1 MSDISE
7 KGSEFVRDLGDAA
20 RKNPISAALIGMG
33 VLWLFTGGRTAE
45 RVGGLVRGVGFDRI
59 PDAAG
64 NALDA
69 ARSTLRTGTEA
80 VGSGVSSIGSGV
92 ASATETLRDVGATGV
107 DRFARAGS
115 EVAGAA
121 YDYAQ
126 NIPDAGGALF
136 STARE
141 NLSELFR
148 AQPLALG
155 AVGLAIG
162 AGIAAALPATD
173 LEAEYFGEASDNFK
187 EQAADFASEQV
198 ARAADVAEEVITAV
212 SDEARKQ
219 GLTVDAAKSAVADIP
234 GKLGRVVD
242 AAGKGIS
249 EKLNPAASQGG
260 R

>member
-1 MSDISE
+1 MSEYSE
-7 KGSEFVRDLGDAA
+7 QASDFIRDLGDAA

-33 VLWLFTGGRTAE
+33 AVWLFTGGRATE
-45 RVGGLVRGVGFDRI
+45 RVGGLVRNAGFDRI

-69 ARSTLRTGTEA
+69 ARSTLRSGSET
-80 VGSGVSSIGSGV
+80 VGKGVS
-92 ASATETLRDVGATGV
+92 SATETLRDAGAAGL
-107 DRFARAGS
+107 DRVARTSS
-115 EVAGAA
+115 EVADKA
-121 YDYAQ
+121 YGYAQ

-136 STARE
+136 TTARE

-173 LEAEYFGEASDNFK
+173 LEAEYFGEAADNFK
-187 EQAADFASEQV
+187 EQATDFASEQV
-198 ARAADVAEEVITAV
+198 SRAATVAEDVVAAA
-212 SDEARKQ
+212 SDEARNQ
-219 GLTVDAAKSAVADIP
+219 GLTVDAAKSAIADIP
-234 GKLGRVVD
+234 GKLSRVAD

-249 EKLNPAASQGG
+249 DRVKSTTP
-260 R
+260 

>member
-1 MSDISE
+1 MSEFSASD
-7 KGSEFVRDLGDAA
+7 FVRDLGDAA

-33 VLWLFTGGRTAE
+33 AVWLFTGGRTAE
-45 RVGGLVRGVGFDRI
+45 RVGDLVRGVGFDRI

-69 ARSTLRTGTEA
+69 ARSTLRSGTES
-80 VGSGVSSIGSGV
+80 VGKGVS
-92 ASATETLRDVGATGV
+92 SATETLRDAGAAGM
-107 DRFARAGS
+107 DRVARAGS

-121 YDYAQ
+121 YGYAQ
-126 NIPDAGGALF
+126 NIPDASGALF
-136 STARE
+136 NTARG

-187 EQAADFASEQV
+187 EQAVDYASEQV
-198 ARAADVAEEVITAV
+198 TRAATVAEDVVNAV

-219 GLTVDAAKSAVADIP
+219 GLTVDAAKSAIADIP
-234 GKLGRVVD
+234 EKLGRVVD

-249 EKLNPAASQGG
+249 DRVKTTAP
-260 R
+260 

>member
-1 MSDISE
+1 MSELSE
-7 KGSEFVRDLGDAA
+7 KTSDFVRDLGDAA

-33 VLWLFTGGRTAE
+33 VAWLFTGGRTAE
-45 RVGGLVRGVGFDRI
+45 RVGDLVRGAGFDRI

-69 ARSTLRTGTEA
+69 ARSTLRAGSES
-80 VGSGVSSIGSGV
+80 VGKGVS
-92 ASATETLRDVGATGV
+92 SATETLRDAGAAGL
-107 DRFARAGS
+107 DRVARTSS
-115 EVAGAA
+115 EVADTA
-121 YDYAQ
+121 YGYAQ

-136 STARE
+136 STARD

-148 AQPLALG
+148 TQPLALG

-187 EQAADFASEQV
+187 EQAAGFASEQAV
-198 ARAADVAEEVITAV
+198 RATAVAEEVVNAV
-212 SDEARKQ
+212 SDEARNQ
-219 GLTVDAAKSAVADIP
+219 GLTLDAAKSAIAELP
-234 GKLGRVVD
+234 EKLGRVVD

-249 EKLNPAASQGG
+249 DRVKTTAL
-260 R
+260 

>member
-1 MSDISE
+1 MSEFSE
-7 KGSEFVRDLGDAA
+7 RGSDFVRDLSDAA

-45 RVGGLVRGVGFDRI
+45 RVGDLVRGVGFDRI

-64 NALDA
+64 SALDA
-69 ARSTLRTGTEA
+69 ARSTLRSGSEA
-80 VGSGVSSIGSGV
+80 IGSGVSSIGSGV
-92 ASATETLRDVGATGV
+92 SSASETLRDAGSASL
-107 DRFARAGS
+107 DRVARAGS

-121 YDYAQ
+121 YGYAQ

-136 STARE
+136 STARQ
-141 NLSELFR
+141 NLSDVFR

-187 EQAADFASEQV
+187 EQAIDFASEQV
-198 ARAADVAEEVITAV
+198 SRAATVAEEVVGAV

-219 GLTVDAAKSAVADIP
+219 GLTVGAAKSAIADIP

-242 AAGKGIS
+242 AAGKGVS
-249 EKLNPAASQGG
+249 DRVNSTTP
-260 R
+260 

>member
-1 MSDISE
+1 MSDVSE
-7 KGSEFVRDLGDAA
+7 KASDFVRDLGDAA

-33 VLWLFTGGRTAE
+33 VVWLFTGGRTAE
-45 RVGGLVRGVGFDRI
+45 RVGDLVRGAGFDRI

-69 ARSTLRTGTEA
+69 ARSTLRSGTES
-80 VGSGVSSIGSGV
+80 VGKGVS
-92 ASATETLRDVGATGV
+92 SATETLRDAGSAGLDRVARAGSGV
-107 DRFARAGS
+107 ARAGS

-126 NIPDAGGALF
+126 NIPDASGALF
-136 STARE
+136 STARG
-141 NLSELFR
+141 NLSKLFR

-198 ARAADVAEEVITAV
+198 SRAATVAEDVVTAA

-219 GLTVDAAKSAVADIP
+219 GLTVDAATSAIADIP
-234 GKLGRVVD
+234 E
-242 AAGKGIS
+242 S
-249 EKLNPAASQGG
+249 SAASPRRRAKAFPIG
-260 R
+260 

>member
-1 MSDISE
+1 MSEFSE
-7 KGSEFVRDLGDAA
+7 KGSDFVRDLGDAA

-45 RVGGLVRGVGFDRI
+45 RVGDLVRGAGFDRI

-69 ARSTLRTGTEA
+69 ARSTLRSGTESI
-80 VGSGVSSIGSGV
+80 GNGVS
-92 ASATETLRDVGATGV
+92 SATETLRDAGSASL
-107 DRFARAGS
+107 DRVARAGS
-115 EVAGAA
+115 EVADAA
-121 YDYAQ
+121 YGYAQ
-126 NIPDAGGALF
+126 NLPDAGGALF

-173 LEAEYFGEASDNFK
+173 LEAKYFGEASDDFK
-187 EQAADFASEQV
+187 EQAVDFASEQV
-198 ARAADVAEEVITAV
+198 SRAATIAEEVATAI

-219 GLTVDAAKSAVADIP
+219 GLTVDAAKSAIADIP

-242 AAGKGIS
+242 AAGKGVS
-249 EKLNPAASQGG
+249 DRVNSPAPS

>member
-1 MSDISE
+1 MSEFSE
-7 KGSEFVRDLGDAA
+7 KSSDFVRDLGDAA

-33 VLWLFTGGRTAE
+33 ALWLFTGGRTAE
-45 RVGGLVRGVGFDRI
+45 RVGDLVRGAGFDRI
-59 PDAAG
+59 PEAAG
-64 NALDA
+64 NALDT
-69 ARSTLRTGTEA
+69 ARSTLRAGSES
-80 VGSGVSSIGSGV
+80 VGKGVS
-92 ASATETLRDVGATGV
+92 SATETLRDAGSAGL
-107 DRFARAGS
+107 DRVARAGS
-115 EVAGAA
+115 DVVGTA

-126 NIPDAGGALF
+126 NIPDASGALF

-141 NLSELFR
+141 NLSQLFR

-162 AGIAAALPATD
+162 AGIAAALPATA

-198 ARAADVAEEVITAV
+198 SRAAAVAEDVVTAV

-219 GLTVDAAKSAVADIP
+219 GLTVEAAKSAIADIP
-234 GKLGRVVD
+234 GKLSRVTD

-249 EKLNPAASQGG
+249 DRMKSPASQ
-260 R
+260 

>member
-1 MSDISE
+1 MSELSE
-7 KGSEFVRDLGDAA
+7 KTSDFVQDLGDAA

-33 VLWLFTGGRTAE
+33 VVWLFTSGRTAE
-45 RVGGLVRGVGFDRI
+45 RVGDLVRGAGFDRI

-69 ARSTLRTGTEA
+69 ARSTLRSGSES
-80 VGSGVSSIGSGV
+80 VGKGVS
-92 ASATETLRDVGATGV
+92 SATETLRDAGAAGR
-107 DRFARAGS
+107 DRVARAGS
-115 EVAGAA
+115 EVARAGSEYAGAA

-141 NLSELFR
+141 KLSELFR
-148 AQPLALG
+148 TQPLALG

-198 ARAADVAEEVITAV
+198 SRATAVAEDVVTAV
-212 SDEARKQ
+212 SDEARNQ
-219 GLTVDAAKSAVADIP
+219 GLTVDAAKSAIADIP

-249 EKLNPAASQGG
+249 DRVKTAAP
-260 R
+260 

>member
-7 KGSEFVRDLGDAA
+7 KGSDFVRDLADSA

-33 VLWLFTGGRTAE
+33 VLWLFSGGRTAE
-45 RVGGLVRGVGFDRI
+45 KVGDLVRGAGFDRI

-64 NALDA
+64 TALDA
-69 ARSTLRTGTEA
+69 ARSTLRAGTET
-80 VGSGVSSIGSGV
+80 VGSGVSS
-92 ASATETLRDVGATGV
+92 ATEALRDVGAASA
-107 DRFARAGS
+107 DRVARAGS
-115 EVAGAA
+115 QVAGAA
-121 YDYAQ
+121 YSYAQ

-136 STARE
+136 STARD

-148 AQPLALG
+148 TQPLALG

-187 EQAADFASEQV
+187 EQAAEFASEQV
-198 ARAADVAEEVITAV
+198 SRVATVAEEVASAV

-219 GLTVDAAKSAVADIP
+219 GLTVEAARSAVGDIP
-234 GKLGRVVD
+234 AKLGRVVD
-242 AAGKGIS
+242 AAGKGIGDRMNS
-249 EKLNPAASQGG
+249 TAS
-260 R
+260 

>member
-7 KGSEFVRDLGDAA
+7 KGSDFIRDLGDAA

-33 VLWLFTGGRTAE
+33 VVWLFTGGRTAE
-45 RVGGLVRGVGFDRI
+45 RVGDLVRGAGFDRI

-69 ARSTLRTGTEA
+69 ARSTLRSGTDS
-80 VGSGVSSIGSGV
+80 VGKGVS
-92 ASATETLRDVGATGV
+92 SATETLKDAGSAGL
-107 DRFARAGS
+107 DRVARASS
-115 EVAGAA
+115 EVADTA
-121 YDYAQ
+121 YGYAR

-148 AQPLALG
+148 TQPLALG

-162 AGIAAALPATD
+162 AGIAAALPATEV
-173 LEAEYFGEASDNFK
+173 EAEYFGEASDNFK
-187 EQAADFASEQV
+187 EQAADYASEQ
-198 ARAADVAEEVITAV
+198 ALRAATVAEGVVTAV
-212 SDEARKQ
+212 SDEARRQ
-219 GLTVDAAKSAVADIP
+219 GLTVDAAKSAIADIP
-234 GKLGRVVD
+234 AKLGRVAD

-249 EKLNPAASQGG
+249 DRVKTTAP
-260 R
+260 

>member
-1 MSDISE
+1 MSEFSE
-7 KGSEFVRDLGDAA
+7 KGSDFVRDLGDAA

-33 VLWLFTGGRTAE
+33 VVWLFTGGRTAE
-45 RVGGLVRGVGFDRI
+45 RVGDLMRSAGVDRI

-69 ARSTLRTGTEA
+69 ARSTLRSGSES
-80 VGSGVSSIGSGV
+80 VGKGVS
-92 ASATETLRDVGATGV
+92 SATETLRDAGAAGL
-107 DRFARAGS
+107 DRVARTGS
-115 EVAGAA
+115 EVADKA
-121 YDYAQ
+121 YGYAQ

-198 ARAADVAEEVITAV
+198 SRAATVAEDVVTAV
-212 SDEARKQ
+212 SDEARNQ
-219 GLTVDAAKSAVADIP
+219 GLTVDAAKSAIAELPEKLRRVA
-234 GKLGRVVD
+234 D

-249 EKLNPAASQGG
+249 DRVNSPAS
-260 R
+260 

>member
-1 MSDISE
+1 MNDVSE
-7 KGSEFVRDLGDAA
+7 KASDFVRDLGDAA
-20 RKNPISAALIGMG
+20 RKNPLSAALIGMG
-33 VLWLFTGGRTAE
+33 VVWLFTGGRTAE
-45 RVGGLVRGVGFDRI
+45 RVGDLARSAGFDRI

-69 ARSTLRTGTEA
+69 ARSTLRSGTES
-80 VGSGVSSIGSGV
+80 VGKGVS
-92 ASATETLRDVGATGV
+92 SATETLRDAGAAGL
-107 DRFARAGS
+107 DRVTRASS
-115 EVAGAA
+115 EVADTA
-121 YDYAQ
+121 YGYAQ
-126 NIPDAGGALF
+126 NIPDASGALF
-136 STARE
+136 STARD

-162 AGIAAALPATD
+162 AGIAAALPATEV
-173 LEAEYFGEASDNFK
+173 EAEYFGEASDNFK

-198 ARAADVAEEVITAV
+198 SRAATVAEDVVAAA

-219 GLTVDAAKSAVADIP
+219 GLTVDAAKSALADIP

-249 EKLNPAASQGG
+249 DRVKSTAP
-260 R
+260 

>member
-1 MSDISE
+1 M
-7 KGSEFVRDLGDAA
+7 GDAA

-33 VLWLFTGGRTAE
+33 MLWLFTGGRTVKGAAD
-45 RVGGLVRGVGFDRI
+45 LVRGAGLDRI

-69 ARSTLRTGTEA
+69 ARSTLRYGSEA
-80 VGSGVSSIGSGV
+80 IGSGVSSIGQGV
-92 ASATETLRDVGATGV
+92 SSATETLRDVGAAGL
-107 DRFARAGS
+107 DRVARTSS
-115 EVAGAA
+115 EVADTA
-121 YDYAQ
+121 YGYAR
-126 NIPDAGGALF
+126 NVPDAGGAMF
-136 STARE
+136 NTARE

-198 ARAADVAEEVITAV
+198 SRAATVAEEVVTAV

-219 GLTVDAAKSAVADIP
+219 GLTAEAAKSALADIP

-242 AAGKGIS
+242 AAGKGVTDRVTS
-249 EKLNPAASQGG
+249 TA

>member
-1 MSDISE
+1 MSDMSE

-45 RVGGLVRGVGFDRI
+45 RVGDLVRGAGFDRI

-69 ARSTLRTGTEA
+69 ARSTLR
-80 VGSGVSSIGSGV
+80 SGAESIGDRVS
-92 ASATETLRDVGATGV
+92 SATETLRDGGAAGLNRV
-107 DRFARAGS
+107 ARTGS
-115 EVAGAA
+115 EYADAA
-121 YDYAQ
+121 YGYAQ

-136 STARE
+136 STARA

-187 EQAADFASEQV
+187 EQAAEFASEQV
-198 ARAADVAEEVITAV
+198 SRAATVAEDVVTAV
-212 SDEARKQ
+212 SDEAQKQ
-219 GLTVDAAKSAVADIP
+219 GLTVDAAKSAIADIP

-249 EKLNPAASQGG
+249 DRVNSTAP
-260 R
+260 

>member
-1 MSDISE
+1 MSEFSE
-7 KGSEFVRDLGDAA
+7 KSSDFVRDLGDAA

-33 VLWLFTGGRTAE
+33 VVWLFTGGRTAE
-45 RVGGLVRGVGFDRI
+45 RVGDLVRGAGFDRI

-69 ARSTLRTGTEA
+69 ARSTLRSGTES
-80 VGSGVSSIGSGV
+80 VGKGVS
-92 ASATETLRDVGATGV
+92 SATETLKDAGAASLERV
-107 DRFARAGS
+107 ARTSS
-115 EVAGAA
+115 EVADKA
-121 YDYAQ
+121 YGYAQ
-126 NIPDAGGALF
+126 NIPDASGALF

-141 NLSELFR
+141 NLSGLFR

-198 ARAADVAEEVITAV
+198 SRATTVAEDVVTAV

-219 GLTVDAAKSAVADIP
+219 GLTVDAAKSAIADIP
-234 GKLGRVVD
+234 EKLGRIVD

-249 EKLNPAASQGG
+249 DRVNSPAP
-260 R
+260 

>member
-1 MSDISE
+1 MSEFSE
-7 KGSEFVRDLGDAA
+7 KGSAFVRDLSDAA

-45 RVGGLVRGVGFDRI
+45 RVGDLVRGAGFDRI

-69 ARSTLRTGTEA
+69 ARSTLRSGSETI
-80 VGSGVSSIGSGV
+80 GSGVSSIGSGV
-92 ASATETLRDVGATGV
+92 SSATETLRDAGAAGL
-107 DRFARAGS
+107 DRVARAGS
-115 EVAGAA
+115 EVADAA
-121 YDYAQ
+121 YGYAQ
-126 NIPDAGGALF
+126 NIPDAGGALLG
-136 STARE
+136 TARD

-148 AQPLALG
+148 AQPLVLG

-173 LEAEYFGEASDNFK
+173 LEAKYFGEASDDFK

-198 ARAADVAEEVITAV
+198 SRATTIAEEVAAAI

-219 GLTVDAAKSAVADIP
+219 GLTVDAAKSAIADLP

-242 AAGKGIS
+242 AAGKGVS
-249 EKLNPAASQGG
+249 ERVNSTAP
-260 R
+260 

>member
-1 MSDISE
+1 MSEFSE
-7 KGSEFVRDLGDAA
+7 KTSDFVRDLGDAA

-33 VLWLFTGGRTAE
+33 VVWLFTGGRTAE
-45 RVGGLVRGVGFDRI
+45 RVGDLVRGAGFDRI

-69 ARSTLRTGTEA
+69 ARSTLRSGSES
-80 VGSGVSSIGSGV
+80 VGKGVS
-92 ASATETLRDVGATGV
+92 SATETLRDAGAAGL
-107 DRFARAGS
+107 DRVARTSS
-115 EVAGAA
+115 EVADTA
-121 YDYAQ
+121 YGYAQ

-136 STARE
+136 STARD

-148 AQPLALG
+148 TQPLALG

-198 ARAADVAEEVITAV
+198 SRAATVAEDVVTAV
-212 SDEARKQ
+212 SDEARNQ
-219 GLTVDAAKSAVADIP
+219 GLTVDAAKSAIADIP
-234 GKLGRVVD
+234 EKLGRVVD

-249 EKLNPAASQGG
+249 DRVKSTAP
-260 R
+260 

>member
-1 MSDISE
+1 MSEFSE
-7 KGSEFVRDLGDAA
+7 KGSDFVRDLGDAA
-20 RKNPISAALIGMG
+20 RRNPISAALIGMG

-45 RVGGLVRGVGFDRI
+45 RLGDLVRGAGFDRI

-69 ARSTLRTGTEA
+69 ARSTLRSGTESI
-80 VGSGVSSIGSGV
+80 GSGVSSIGGGV
-92 ASATETLRDVGATGV
+92 SSATETLRDAGSAGF
-107 DRFARAGS
+107 DRIARAGS

-136 STARE
+136 STTRE

-187 EQAADFASEQV
+187 EQAADYASEQISH
-198 ARAADVAEEVITAV
+198 AATVAEDVVTAV

-219 GLTVDAAKSAVADIP
+219 GLTVDAAKSAIADIP

-249 EKLNPAASQGG
+249 DRVTPAS
-260 R
+260 

>member
-1 MSDISE
+1 MSEFSE
-7 KGSEFVRDLGDAA
+7 QASDFVRDLGDAA

-33 VLWLFTGGRTAE
+33 AVWLFTGGRTAE
-45 RVGGLVRGVGFDRI
+45 RVGDLVRGAGFDRI

-69 ARSTLRTGTEA
+69 ARSTLRSGTE
-80 VGSGVSSIGSGV
+80 SIGDRVS
-92 ASATETLRDVGATGV
+92 SATETLKDAGAAGL
-107 DRFARAGS
+107 DRVTRAGS
-115 EVAGAA
+115 EVADTA
-121 YDYAQ
+121 YGYAQ
-126 NIPDAGGALF
+126 NIPDASGALF

-173 LEAEYFGEASDNFK
+173 LEAEYFGEASDSFK

-198 ARAADVAEEVITAV
+198 SRAASVAEDVVTAV
-212 SDEARKQ
+212 SEEARNQ
-219 GLTVDAAKSAVADIP
+219 GLTVDAAKSAIADIP
-234 GKLGRVVD
+234 EKLGRVVD

-249 EKLNPAASQGG
+249 DRVKTTTP
-260 R
+260 

>member
-1 MSDISE
+1 MSEFSE
-7 KGSEFVRDLGDAA
+7 QASDFVRDLGDAA

-33 VLWLFTGGRTAE
+33 VVWLFTGGRTAE
-45 RVGGLVRGVGFDRI
+45 RVGDLVRGAGFDRI

-69 ARSTLRTGTEA
+69 ARSTLRSGSES
-80 VGSGVSSIGSGV
+80 VGKGVS
-92 ASATETLRDVGATGV
+92 SATETLRDAGAAGLDRIARTGSGV
-107 DRFARAGS
+107 ARAGS
-115 EVAGAA
+115 EYAGAA

-148 AQPLALG
+148 TQPLALG

-187 EQAADFASEQV
+187 EQAVDFASEQV
-198 ARAADVAEEVITAV
+198 SRAATVAEDVVTAA
-212 SDEARKQ
+212 SDEARNQ
-219 GLTVDAAKSAVADIP
+219 GLTVDAAKSAIADIP
-234 GKLGRVVD
+234 EKLGRVVD

-249 EKLNPAASQGG
+249 DRVKTTAP
-260 R
+260 

>member
-1 MSDISE
+1 MSEFSE
-7 KGSEFVRDLGDAA
+7 KSSDFVRDLADAA

-33 VLWLFTGGRTAE
+33 VVWLFTGGRTAE
-45 RVGGLVRGVGFDRI
+45 RVGDLVRGAGFDRI
-59 PDAAG
+59 PEAAG
-64 NALDA
+64 NALDV
-69 ARSTLRTGTEA
+69 ARSTLRSGSES
-80 VGSGVSSIGSGV
+80 VGKGVT
-92 ASATETLRDVGATGV
+92 SATETLRDTGAAGL
-107 DRFARAGS
+107 DRVARAGS
-115 EVAGAA
+115 EYAGAA

-136 STARE
+136 NTARE

-148 AQPLALG
+148 TQPLALG

-198 ARAADVAEEVITAV
+198 SRATTVAEDVVTAV

-219 GLTVDAAKSAVADIP
+219 GLTVDAAKSAIADIP
-234 GKLGRVVD
+234 GKLGRVAD

-249 EKLNPAASQGG
+249 DRVKTTAP
-260 R
+260 

>member
-1 MSDISE
+1 MSEFSQKSSD
-7 KGSEFVRDLGDAA
+7 FVRDLGDAA
-20 RKNPISAALIGMG
+20 RRNPISAALLGMG
-33 VLWLFTGGRTAE
+33 VVWLFTGGRGAA
-45 RVGGLVRGVGFDRI
+45 RAGDLVRGAGLDRI

-69 ARSTLRTGTEA
+69 ARSTLRSGTES
-80 VGSGVSSIGSGV
+80 VGQGVSS
-92 ASATETLRDVGATGV
+92 ATQTLRDVGSAGL
-107 DRFARAGS
+107 DRVARAGS
-115 EVAGAA
+115 EVADTA
-121 YDYAQ
+121 YAYAR

-162 AGIAAALPATD
+162 AGIAAALPATEI
-173 LEAEYFGEASDNFK
+173 EAEYFGEASDNFK
-187 EQAADFASEQV
+187 EQAADFASDQV
-198 ARAADVAEEVITAV
+198 FRAATVAEEVVTAA

-219 GLTVDAAKSAVADIP
+219 GLTVDAAKSAIADIP
-234 GKLGRVVD
+234 EKLGRVAD

-249 EKLNPAASQGG
+249 DRLKSTAS
-260 R
+260 

>member
-1 MSDISE
+1 M
-7 KGSEFVRDLGDAA
+7 SEFSQSSSDFVHDLSDAA

-33 VLWLFTGGRTAE
+33 VVWLFTGGRGAA
-45 RVGGLVRGVGFDRI
+45 RAGDLVRSGFDRI

-69 ARSTLRTGTEA
+69 ARSTLRSGTES
-80 VGSGVSSIGSGV
+80 VGKGVS
-92 ASATETLRDVGATGV
+92 SATETLRDVGSAGLGRV
-107 DRFARAGS
+107 ARAGS
-115 EVAGAA
+115 EVADTA
-121 YDYAQ
+121 YGYAQ

-162 AGIAAALPATD
+162 AGIAAALPATEI
-173 LEAEYFGEASDNFK
+173 EAEYFGEASDNFK
-187 EQAADFASEQV
+187 EQAADFASDQV
-198 ARAADVAEEVITAV
+198 LRAATVAEEVVTAA

-219 GLTVDAAKSAVADIP
+219 GLTVDAAKSAIADIP
-234 GKLGRVVD
+234 GKLGRVAD

-249 EKLNPAASQGG
+249 DRLKSTAS
-260 R
+260 

>member
-7 KGSEFVRDLGDAA
+7 KGSDFFRDLGDAA
-20 RKNPISAALIGMG
+20 RRNPVSAALIGMG

-45 RVGGLVRGVGFDRI
+45 RVGDLVRGTGLDRI

-64 NALDA
+64 NALSA
-69 ARSTLRTGTEA
+69 ARSGAELIGDR
-80 VGSGVSSIGSGV
+80 VSS
-92 ASATETLRDVGATGV
+92 ATGTLRDGAAAGL
-107 DRFARAGS
+107 DRAARAGS
-115 EVAGAA
+115 DYADAA

-126 NIPDAGGALF
+126 NVPDAGSALF
-136 STARE
+136 YTARD

-155 AVGLAIG
+155 AIGLAIG

-173 LEAEYFGEASDNFK
+173 VEAEYLGEASDNLK
-187 EQAADFASEQV
+187 EQAVDFASEQIT
-198 ARAADVAEEVITAV
+198 RAATVATDVATAV

-249 EKLNPAASQGG
+249 DKLSSAAS
-260 R
+260 

>member
-1 MSDISE
+1 MSEYSE
-7 KGSEFVRDLGDAA
+7 KASDFVRDLGDAA

-33 VLWLFTGGRTAE
+33 VVWLFTGGRTAE
-45 RVGGLVRGVGFDRI
+45 RVGDLVRGAGFERI
-59 PDAAG
+59 PEAAG

-69 ARSTLRTGTEA
+69 ARSTLRSGSES
-80 VGSGVSSIGSGV
+80 VGKGVS
-92 ASATETLRDVGATGV
+92 SATETLRDAGAAGL
-107 DRFARAGS
+107 DRVARTSS
-115 EVAGAA
+115 EVADTA
-121 YDYAQ
+121 YGYAQ

-148 AQPLALG
+148 TQPLALG

-198 ARAADVAEEVITAV
+198 SRATTVAEDVVTAV
-212 SDEARKQ
+212 SDEARNQ
-219 GLTVDAAKSAVADIP
+219 GLTVDAAKSAIADIP

-249 EKLNPAASQGG
+249 DRVS
-260 R
+260 